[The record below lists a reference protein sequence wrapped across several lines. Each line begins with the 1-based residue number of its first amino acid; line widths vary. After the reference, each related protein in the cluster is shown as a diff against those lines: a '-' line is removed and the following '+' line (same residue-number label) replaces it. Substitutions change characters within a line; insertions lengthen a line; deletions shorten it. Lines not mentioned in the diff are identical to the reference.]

1 MPGEY
6 AGYVFSSVRLA
17 VLLAALAVARY
28 FCPSDGVGE
37 GPLTQSIDAAHA
49 PRWAQRLVSTWLTA
63 LRDLAR
69 SGQLQCRV
77 VPQHVYVRGSA
88 VQYLQG
94 TITP

>member
-1 MPGEY
+1 M
-6 AGYVFSSVRLA
+6 
-17 VLLAALAVARY
+17 LLAALAVARY

-77 VPQHVYVRGSA
+77 ELRHVNVRGSA
-88 VQYLQG
+88 IQYLQG
-94 TITP
+94 TIAP